1 MTLMSK
7 LTTADD
13 LPGLL
18 FSLFPSFT
26 FALFTPSPQA
36 AAASAAAVAID
47 ARRKN
52 YLHYTVQQ
60 KNYMGQVMTDKMP

>member
-18 FSLFPSFT
+18 FSLPPSFT

-47 ARRKN
+47 ARRKT

-60 KNYMGQVMTDKMP
+60 KHYTGQVMVKKIP